1 MMPWTSSV
9 HYQRR
14 VGYVMYQQG
23 WYRERQP
30 LVPYR
35 EEAFFIDGKCV
46 ELTFHHV

>member
-30 LVPYR
+30 RPLPGGG
-35 EEAFFIDGKCV
+35 FF
-46 ELTFHHV
+46 H